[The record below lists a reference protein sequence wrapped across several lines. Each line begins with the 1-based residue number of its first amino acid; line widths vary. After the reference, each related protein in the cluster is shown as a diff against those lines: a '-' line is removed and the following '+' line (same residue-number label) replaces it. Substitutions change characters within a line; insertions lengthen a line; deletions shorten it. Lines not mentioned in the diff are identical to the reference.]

1 MTRVGAPGQIG
12 LIETIRAR
20 GGRLPWLRRHLDR
33 LHASVEALGV
43 IAPATDL
50 GELIRTEVGPGDRV
64 VRLELREGH
73 AELATRA
80 VTQDR
85 PVSIIVADDVH
96 RPYQHK
102 TTQREPFGRALA
114 RARRSGADDAVLL
127 TAAGFV
133 AEGTAWN
140 LFWWDN
146 GSLCTPAED
155 LGILPGVGRQ
165 RVMELT
171 PVKEVHATRE
181 ALRNRSLFLVNSV
194 RGIVEIGVLDG
205 DRVLPDPRTVERL
218 ARFLPGEVT

>member
-33 LHASVEALGV
+33 LQASVEALGV
-43 IAPATDL
+43 IPPATDL
-50 GELIRTEVGPGDRV
+50 GDLIRTAVGPGDRV
-64 VRLELREGH
+64 VRLELRDGH
-73 AELATRA
+73 AELAIRD

-85 PVSIIVADDVH
+85 PLSIIVSDEVH

-102 TTQREPFGRALA
+102 TTQREAFGRALA
-114 RARRSGADDAVLL
+114 RARRSSADDALL
-127 TAAGFV
+127 VTAAGFV

-171 PVKEVHATRE
+171 PVKEVHATPE
-181 ALRNRSLFLVNSV
+181 ALRNQSLFLVNSV
-194 RGIVEIGVLDG
+194 RGIVEIAALNGA
-205 DRVLPDPRTVERL
+205 RVPPDPRT
-218 ARFLPGEVT
+218 GELSASFWPD

>member
-1 MTRVGAPGQIG
+1 M
-12 LIETIRAR
+12 
-20 GGRLPWLRRHLDR
+20 
-33 LHASVEALGV
+33 
-43 IAPATDL
+43 
-50 GELIRTEVGPGDRV
+50 
-64 VRLELREGH
+64 
-73 AELATRA
+73 
-80 VTQDR
+80 
-85 PVSIIVADDVH
+85 SIIVSDEVH

-114 RARRSGADDAVLL
+114 WARRRRADDAVLV

-171 PVKEVHATRE
+171 SVKEVHATTA
-181 ALRNRSLFLVNSV
+181 ALRNQSLFLVNSV
-194 RGIVEIGVLDG
+194 RGIVEIGALNG
-205 DRVLPDPRTVERL
+205 ERVPPDPRT
-218 ARFLPGEVT
+218 GELSASFWPD